1 MREKITFVV
10 KNNVWVCILI
20 LKHKNPK
27 RNVSRGE
34 YLIIVKKVKATMLY
48 TTCIASRFFLIGLH
62 TTQFR
67 GIMFD
72 EKFQRKW
79 PYFMYYIAFFFSFI
93 WFLVDLK
100 NF

>member
-34 YLIIVKKVKATMLY
+34 YLIIVKKSKSNNAVYYMQ
-48 TTCIASRFFLIGLH
+48 RHPDFF
-62 TTQFR
+62 
-67 GIMFD
+67 
-72 EKFQRKW
+72 
-79 PYFMYYIAFFFSFI
+79 
-93 WFLVDLK
+93 
-100 NF
+100 